1 MLFAENGNGI
11 VKIQNEKREICKSEN
26 FGGKEIGKKG
36 ILGENEVRKIGD
48 WETVKRKSMYDKR
61 K

>member
-1 MLFAENGNGI
+1 M
-11 VKIQNEKREICKSEN
+11 KKREICKSEY

-61 K
+61 EQDL